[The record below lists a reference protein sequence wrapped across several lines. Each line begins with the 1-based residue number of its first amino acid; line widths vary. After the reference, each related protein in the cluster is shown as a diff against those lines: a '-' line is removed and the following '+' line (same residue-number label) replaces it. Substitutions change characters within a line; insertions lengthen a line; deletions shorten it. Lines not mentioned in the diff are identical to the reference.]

1 MTHHLAQLNIGRLR
15 APQYSPVVADFMGA
29 LDHIN
34 ALAEGSDGFVWRLQ
48 TDAGNATEI
57 QPYEDPL
64 IIVNMSVWA
73 SIEALKAF
81 VYDTEHR
88 DYLRRRREWF
98 EPLEAAYLVL
108 WWVPVG
114 ELPTVEDAVARL
126 DAFRK
131 EGPTPQAFSLRQ
143 TFPPPTLGE

>member
-1 MTHHLAQLNIGRLR
+1 VPLTHHLAQLNVGRLR
-15 APQYSPVVADFMGA
+15 APHESPVVAEFMEA

-48 TDAGNATEI
+48 TDDGNATAI

-64 IIVNMSVWA
+64 IIVNMSVW
-73 SIEALKAF
+73 SSLDALKAF

-98 EPLEAAYLVL
+98 EPMAEAYLVL
-108 WWVPVG
+108 WWVPIG
-114 ELPTVEDAVARL
+114 ETPTVEDAVARL
-126 DAFRK
+126 DAFRTA
-131 EGPTPQAFSLRQ
+131 GPTPEAFSLRQ
-143 TFPPPTLGE
+143 TFPPPA